1 VSSGRQRAIE
11 TSDKTAGFLMLGA
24 APNNK
29 WLSGALDVDDEGFV
43 LTGDSVGHDEPPLGT
58 S

>member
-29 WLSGALDVDDEGFV
+29 ALSGAVDVDDEGVVF
-43 LTGDSVGHDEPPLGT
+43 TGDSVGLDERR
-58 S
+58 